1 MAFSETNWQG
11 SWPGTRW
18 QVLGPQRQVAWC
30 HCCLNRTDAEAV
42 MAVSVKDVF
51 PMSCFQCWWIGQSLH
66 YLWEARTLTESQE
79 KEGLML
85 VVCLYSCP
93 IVEILEGSGML
104 DNSSQKFTPRVQVFH
119 QTHFFASSSSRNIAF
134 IWWIPSGLGLPEA
147 KRVGPLPLGCAQPCG
162 MGKGL
167 EVEGPLKMGSHLRL
181 PISPRGQL

>member
-1 MAFSETNWQG
+1 MAFSEASWQG

-18 QVLGPQRQVAWC
+18 QVLGPQRQVVWC

-51 PMSCFQCWWIGQSLH
+51 PMSCSQCWWIGQSLH

-85 VVCLYSCP
+85 VVCLYSCS

-119 QTHFFASSSSRNIAF
+119 QTHFFASSSSRNIVSIHLVNSF
-134 IWWIPSGLGLPEA
+134 RSGPAWGKEGWALALRLCPALWPGERARGRRTTENGLP
-147 KRVGPLPLGCAQPCG
+147 P
-162 MGKGL
+162 
-167 EVEGPLKMGSHLRL
+167 
-181 PISPRGQL
+181 